1 MFFTIFHSF
10 LYVFVFFLRL
20 LHRSFFFTREGF
32 TSALVALLL
41 FSCFLDTYPKRE
53 SVFFCFVS
61 NVAFC
66 SLTCLRHEYFAVVC
80 N

>member
-10 LYVFVFFLRL
+10 CMFLFFFLRL

-53 SVFFCFVS
+53 SVFFLFLMLLS
-61 NVAFC
+61 AR
-66 SLTCLRHEYFAVVC
+66 SLVYDTNILLLFAY
-80 N
+80 